1 MSGRP
6 KTRDTRPPGGGRR
19 RLIVEADGG
28 SRGNPGVAGYGAL
41 VRDAETGALLA
52 ERAEPLG
59 RASNNVA
66 EYRGLIAGLQA
77 VLVIDPGADVEAR
90 MDSKL
95 VVEQMSGRWKIK
107 HEDMK
112 RLALE
117 TRDVAAD
124 ISAAGGSV
132 SYKWIPRE
140 KNKAADALSNVAM
153 DGESVDRTFG
163 GEAAVDDLPDTTTAP
178 PPSRGPGRGEVT
190 RIVIVRHGVTPFT
203 EEGRI
208 DGRGGADPS
217 LSDMGRAQAAAAGR
231 ACAHLLGGHP
241 ARVVTSSLARAM
253 ETGAAIADAIEAPT
267 AIDGDFD
274 EQGFGAWDGALMRDL
289 VKEADGGFARMRRD
303 NTFAAP
309 GGGESRVDLARRVI
323 PAWER
328 LVAEGGT
335 TILVCHRMVILVL
348 LEHLLG
354 LDDDKAWRLG
364 ISPGSLTAVESWEN
378 GEIQLAFVNRT

>member
-1 MSGRP
+1 MG
-6 KTRDTRPPGGGRR
+6 DTRPPGGGRR

-178 PPSRGPGRGEVT
+178 PPSRGPGRGAVT

-208 DGRGGADPS
+208 DGRGGTDPS

-253 ETGAAIADAIEAPT
+253 ETGAAIADAIDAPT

-328 LVAEGGT
+328 LVADGGT

>member
-1 MSGRP
+1 MG
-6 KTRDTRPPGGGRR
+6 DTRPPGGGRR

-178 PPSRGPGRGEVT
+178 PPSRGPGRGAVT

-208 DGRGGADPS
+208 DGRGGTDPS

-253 ETGAAIADAIEAPT
+253 ETGAAIADAIDAPT
-267 AIDGDFD
+267 AIDSDFD

-289 VKEADGGFARMRRD
+289 VKESDGGFARMRRD

>member
-1 MSGRP
+1 
-6 KTRDTRPPGGGRR
+6 
-19 RLIVEADGG
+19 
-28 SRGNPGVAGYGAL
+28 
-41 VRDAETGALLA
+41 
-52 ERAEPLG
+52 
-59 RASNNVA
+59 
-66 EYRGLIAGLQA
+66 
-77 VLVIDPGADVEAR
+77 
-90 MDSKL
+90 
-95 VVEQMSGRWKIK
+95 
-107 HEDMK
+107 
-112 RLALE
+112 
-117 TRDVAAD
+117 
-124 ISAAGGSV
+124 
-132 SYKWIPRE
+132 
-140 KNKAADALSNVAM
+140 
-153 DGESVDRTFG
+153 
-163 GEAAVDDLPDTTTAP
+163 
-178 PPSRGPGRGEVT
+178 
-190 RIVIVRHGVTPFT
+190 
-203 EEGRI
+203 
-208 DGRGGADPS
+208 
-217 LSDMGRAQAAAAGR
+217 MGRAQAAAAGR

-253 ETGAAIADAIEAPT
+253 ETGAAIADAIDAPT

>member
-1 MSGRP
+1 MG
-6 KTRDTRPPGGGRR
+6 DTRPPGGGRR

-178 PPSRGPGRGEVT
+178 PPSRGPGRGAVT

-208 DGRGGADPS
+208 DGRGGTDPS

-253 ETGAAIADAIEAPT
+253 ETGAAIADAIDAPT

>member
-178 PPSRGPGRGEVT
+178 PPSRGPGRGAVT

-208 DGRGGADPS
+208 DGRGGTDPS

-289 VKEADGGFARMRRD
+289 VKESDGGFARMRRD